1 MALQNDA
8 LRLAELDRKID
19 QFLRERKIEE
29 EFFRALTEYVGLRE
43 SLQRK
48 MLEEDVVSIEDAR
61 AREVLHK
68 ISSGEGLEADNV
80 VRVLGEVRGD
90 PDLAV
95 FGELDDATIEAWD
108 DLLYSWYGPYEY
120 VRGLA
125 ELRPLISE
133 CDASPIVKRLVGK
146 ARQCYA
152 FRQYDAT
159 TVMCRVLI
167 EAAVRDICER
177 LGLIRRSSK
186 SYRDNWSRP
195 LGKVTRTLGIEES
208 LKKKLKRLHGALCK
222 VAHAEKEATPQEA
235 LSAFHETLSALEEL
249 YESYAAN

>member
-68 ISSGEGLEADNV
+68 VSSGEGLEADNI

-133 CDASPIVKRLVGK
+133 WDASPTVKRLVGK

-152 FRQYDAT
+152 FQQYDAT
-159 TVMCRVLI
+159 IVMCRVLL
-167 EAAVRDICER
+167 EASAHDIGGR
-177 LGLIRRSSK
+177 LGLPRRKVGSDWKHLCKKILSK
-186 SYRDNWSRP
+186 SELLD
-195 LGKVTRTLGIEES
+195 
-208 LKKKLKRLHGALCK
+208 RLTNVYDRFSK
-222 VAHAEKEATPQEA
+222 VAHAEREATPQEA

-249 YESYAAN
+249 YERYTAN

>member
-1 MALQNDA
+1 MALQDDA
-8 LRLAELDRKID
+8 LRLAELGQKMD
-19 QFLRERKIEE
+19 QSLRERKTK
-29 EFFRALTEYVGLRE
+29 EFSRALTEYVGLRE

-48 MLEEDVVSIEDAR
+48 TLDEDWLSIEDAR
-61 AREVLHK
+61 AREVLRK
-68 ISSGEGLEADNV
+68 ISSGEGLEGDDF
-80 VRVLGEVRGD
+80 VRALGEVKGD
-90 PDLAV
+90 ADLAV

-133 CDASPIVKRLVGK
+133 WDASPIVKRLVGK

-159 TVMCRVLI
+159 IVMCRVLL
-167 EAAVRDICER
+167 EASAHDIGGR
-177 LGLIRRSSK
+177 LGLPRR
-186 SYRDNWSRP
+186 
-195 LGKVTRTLGIEES
+195 KVGS
-208 LKKKLKRLHGALCK
+208 DWKRLCDEILSGSELLEPSKKIYDRFSK
-222 VAHAEKEATPQEA
+222 VAHAEREATSQEA
-235 LSAFHETLSALEEL
+235 LNAFHETLSALEEL